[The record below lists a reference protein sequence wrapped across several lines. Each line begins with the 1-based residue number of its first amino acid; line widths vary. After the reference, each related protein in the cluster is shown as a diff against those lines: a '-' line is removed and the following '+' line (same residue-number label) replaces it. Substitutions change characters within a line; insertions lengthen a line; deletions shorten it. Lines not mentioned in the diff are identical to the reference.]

1 MLDLSDITATAR
13 IILTL
18 WVQYFNQVEWR
29 KVGNWPIRC
38 EERVKSFIF
47 TWSRA
52 PNANNF
58 LIRRLIYIRCIKS
71 SFMWQTIFH
80 SDTFVYY
87 TIARSHKQC
96 HMDYL
101 CCWSLLLFHFIC
113 SASPVVLIAFIEK
126 FSYYIKRIRIQ
137 FGKINLLNPSIK
149 VLEHENTQFWSRQG

>member
-1 MLDLSDITATAR
+1 MWHNRTNKITTDLFWFVRLERRHCNATAR
-13 IILTL
+13 ITLTL
-18 WVQYFNQVEWR
+18 RVQYFNQIEWK
-29 KVGNWPIRC
+29 KVGNWPIRR

-101 CCWSLLLFHFIC
+101 CCWSLLYSI
-113 SASPVVLIAFIEK
+113 SYVL
-126 FSYYIKRIRIQ
+126 
-137 FGKINLLNPSIK
+137 LHL
-149 VLEHENTQFWSRQG
+149 